1 MVDAVTSQLSNTKL
15 GYDMDRLPLFLL
27 ITLAQLAF

>member
-15 GYDMDRLPLFLL
+15 GYDMDRLLLLFLRF
-27 ITLAQLAF
+27 TQLAL

>member
-15 GYDMDRLPLFLL
+15 GYDMDRLLLLF
-27 ITLAQLAF
+27 ISFTQLAL